1 MLSVALKIPKCS
13 IHRKLPLTSPAESEY
28 SNLNDVVNAIKA
40 TYPIH
45 K

>member
-13 IHRKLPLTSPAESEY
+13 IHRKLTLTSPAKSEY
-28 SNLNDVVNAIKA
+28 RNLNDMVNAIKA
-40 TYPIH
+40 TYPVH